1 MDEIAIYEHT
11 VFAVLGFTVGLFTS
25 IFLSRLLGVIHAW
38 RLVEDTVAHLLWM
51 CAKIEEEVSF
61 LQELKDKH
69 MRESD
74 FTPEQIRKFNEI
86 DHRTLT
92 NWKESVILSIV
103 KRAPRHFQSMLPFTS
118 WDEAIQFM
126 NNTLKR

>member
-74 FTPEQIRKFNEI
+74 FTPEQIQ
-86 DHRTLT
+86 LYC
-92 NWKESVILSIV
+92 L
-103 KRAPRHFQSMLPFTS
+103 
-118 WDEAIQFM
+118 
-126 NNTLKR
+126 